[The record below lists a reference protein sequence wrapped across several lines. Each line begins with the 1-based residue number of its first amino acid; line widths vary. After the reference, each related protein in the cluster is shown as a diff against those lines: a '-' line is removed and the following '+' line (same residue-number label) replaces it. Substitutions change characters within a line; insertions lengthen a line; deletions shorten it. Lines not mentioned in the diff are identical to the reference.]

1 MARPRFTLVWPAL
14 VALTVAFAATAGGKH
29 RLSTDK
35 KKPAVVFTV
44 GGPAGLGTIEGKSG
58 QISVE
63 DRGHDIV
70 IKVPL
75 AGFKTGIDGRDTHFR
90 EKLGILDPKDSEKKK
105 LLWPDASL
113 VVSKADIKV
122 PGEGTAKGTFKIH
135 GVEKQQTFKYTVKKG
150 EHGTLE
156 VSGNFQVNVYDHGF
170 KKEDKTF
177 CFAGLCTKDMVDVK
191 ASFALTDG

>member
-35 KKPAVVFTV
+35 IKPSVMFKV
-44 GGPAGLGTIEGKSG
+44 GGPAGLGTVEGKSG
-58 QISVE
+58 QLSVE

-90 EKLGILDPKDSEKKK
+90 EKLGIVDPKDPEKKK

-122 PGEGTAKGTFKIH
+122 PGGGTAKGTFKIH
-135 GVEKQQTFKYTVKKG
+135 GVAKPQTFTYTVKKI
-150 EHGTLE
+150 EHGLE
-156 VSGNFQVNVYDHGF
+156 VTGKFKVNVYDHGF
-170 KKEDKTF
+170 KKDENTF
-177 CFAGLCTKDMVDVK
+177 CFAGLCTKDIVEVE
-191 ASFALTDG
+191 ATFGVTDG